1 VTEQREVP
9 ALMFEQREAQLAP
22 LDALPRSLW
31 LGSTINS
38 QGSLSR
44 RLPAL
49 QELRESLLAGRLPA
63 DFGAQWPDR
72 RLAEGLCGGMLQLG
86 LPGLC
91 HDHPAIVDLVL
102 GSMLWYLDLIVD
114 HVDRGDSEDDAA
126 AKLVQAFVDDW
137 RERRRQLKELET
149 VFGDA
154 EDLLKNTHW
163 DRLSGLLRSEG
174 WQEVLRLR
182 RLMQDIPELAE
193 LIQRLG
199 RARPIEKIEQA
210 DQSNVQIMESS
221 PAPCPAIR
229 INRVPELAGET
240 RGVHRSGRIA
250 RMLASESM
258 LLTHPKL
265 RLLWHARHAER
276 SLLTYEEDDRAN
288 EVVIERAPLRQPSP
302 RPVPAP
308 RRESGPML
316 ICVDTSGSMQGGA
329 EAVAKAAVVETLR
342 AAHTQKRACYLFAFG
357 GPGEILET
365 ELRLDGPGIEQLT
378 DFIGQ
383 GFRGGTDICGPLERV
398 MTRLTEQRWQLADL
412 LIASDGEFGATPET
426 AQAIARAKAELG
438 LRVQGVLVGDRET
451 IGLLEL
457 ADDIY
462 WVRDWRHYG
471 TSDAESPLHSKS
483 LTALYFPN
491 ALRTPK
497 VRPSGTGEDAPP
509 PGAGDDGS
517 SAAH

>member
-1 VTEQREVP
+1 MTEEREVT
-9 ALMFEQREAQLAP
+9 ALLFEWREAQLAP

-31 LGSTINS
+31 LGSMINS
-38 QGSLSR
+38 QGSLPR

-49 QELRESLLAGRLPA
+49 QEIRDSLLAGRQPA
-63 DFGAQWPDR
+63 GAQWPDQ
-72 RLAEGLCGGMLQLG
+72 RLADELCQGMLRLD
-86 LPGLC
+86 LPSLC
-91 HDHPAIVDLVL
+91 RDHPAIVDLVL
-102 GSMLWYLDLIVD
+102 SSMLWYLDLIVD
-114 HVDRGDSEDDAA
+114 YVDRGDSEDEAA
-126 AKLVQAFVDDW
+126 AKAVLAFVEDW
-137 RERRRQLKELET
+137 QERRKRLAELET
-149 VFGDA
+149 VFGET
-154 EDLLKNTHW
+154 EDILKNTNW
-163 DRLSGLLRSEG
+163 DRLGGLLRSEG

-182 RLMQDIPELAE
+182 RLMENMPELAQ
-193 LIQRLG
+193 LIRRLG
-199 RARPIEKIEQA
+199 RARPSEETEQSA
-210 DQSNVQIMESS
+210 QSSLRVMEPS

-229 INRVPELAGET
+229 IRRVPELAGET

-250 RMLASESM
+250 RMLASETM

-276 SLLTYEEDDRAN
+276 SLLTYEEDDRAR
-288 EVVIERAPLRQPSP
+288 EVITARVPVWQPSP
-302 RPVPAP
+302 HPVPTQ

-329 EAVAKAAVVETLR
+329 EAVAKAVVLETLR
-342 AAHTQKRACYLFAFG
+342 TAHAQNRACHVFAFG
-357 GPGEILET
+357 GPEEILEM

-398 MTRLTEQRWQLADL
+398 AARLAEERWRSADL

-426 AQAIARAKAELG
+426 AQAMACAKAELG
-438 LRVQGVLVGDRET
+438 LRVQCVLVGDRET
-451 IGLLEL
+451 IGMLEL

-471 TSDAESPLHSKS
+471 TSNADSPLHSKS

-491 ALRTPK
+491 ALRITKPGPAGSGADTS
-497 VRPSGTGEDAPP
+497 PSKHG
-509 PGAGDDGS
+509 
-517 SAAH
+517 